1 VITAIDTNVLLDLLL
16 PGAPFGDLSQRAL
29 ERNLQAGRLVISE
42 LVFAELVAHFPSP
55 AELDHFLADTAITV
69 VSSSLQAL
77 ARAGKAWAEYRPRRE
92 EGFLCPRC
100 GQRQTV
106 TCGSCRGAIH
116 ARQHIVTDFVI
127 GAHAATHADQLL
139 TRDRG
144 YYQTYF
150 PDLRVIDPAAE
161 QR

>member
-1 VITAIDTNVLLDLLL
+1 VITAIDTNVLLDVLL
-16 PGAPFGDLSQRAL
+16 PGASWGDVSQRAL
-29 ERNLQAGRLVISE
+29 EKNLRAGRLVICE
-42 LVFAELVAHFPSP
+42 LVYAELAAHFPSQV
-55 AELDHFLADTAITV
+55 ELDRFLADTAIAMIP
-69 VSSSLQAL
+69 SSASAL

-92 EGFLCPRC
+92 EGFLCPQC
-100 GQRQTV
+100 GNRQQV

-144 YYQTYF
+144 CYKTYF
-150 PDLRVIDPAAE
+150 PELRLIDPTEE